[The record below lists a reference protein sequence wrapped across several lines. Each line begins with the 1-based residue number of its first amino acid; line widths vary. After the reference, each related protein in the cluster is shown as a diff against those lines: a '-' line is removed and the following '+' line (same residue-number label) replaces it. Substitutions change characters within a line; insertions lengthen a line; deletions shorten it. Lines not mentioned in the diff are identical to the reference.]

1 VPSTP
6 MIIAIATRQ
15 DDARSLGRGHELRHG
30 RRCTRWFY
38 RFALLAIVGTVVQLT
53 VPCVYSQT
61 ARLADTAEAQRL
73 LDHGQFDDALKVLDT
88 LAAQQPEPT
97 GTERLRGMAFYG
109 KGQMQSAEEAF
120 AKAVAQDPADREAMQ
135 MEGVALFR
143 MGRSAAAIP
152 LLEKANLAIP
162 GSNIDNNYV
171 LGLCYLD
178 TRRYDDARHAFAIQ
192 YHFPPDSASAYLL
205 TARMMLRRD
214 YLPTAESAAQKALVL
229 SPNLP
234 MAHLLLGQVR
244 LARSQFP
251 EALAEFEAE
260 RTLNPLFGEVYDRLG
275 DTYIRTG
282 EYLKAQEAL
291 DQAVLLEPTS
301 PVPFILL
308 GKVLLKERDLV
319 MAQQYLQKALAID
332 PRSYIAHAL
341 LGQTYRSLGR
351 TDQAS
356 HEFQLAEEIQAAAQ
370 PKIEPFK

>member
-1 VPSTP
+1 MPSTQ
-6 MIIAIATRQ
+6 MIIATAIRQ
-15 DDARSLGRGHELRHG
+15 EGARSLGRRHRLRDG
-30 RRCTRWFY
+30 CRCARRFG
-38 RFALLAIVGTVVQLT
+38 RFALLAIFGTVVQLA

-61 ARLADTAEAQRL
+61 ARPAETAEAQKL
-73 LDHGQFDDALKVLDT
+73 LDHGQFDDALKILDT
-88 LAAQQPEPT
+88 LAVQQPEPP
-97 GTERLRGMAFYG
+97 GTERLRGMAFYS
-109 KGQMQSAEEAF
+109 KVQMQSAEEAF

-178 TRRYDDARHAFAIQ
+178 TRRYDDARHAFAVQ

-214 YLPTAESAAQKALVL
+214 YLPTAESAAQKALAL
-229 SPNLP
+229 NPNLP
-234 MAHLLLGQVR
+234 MAHLLLGQIR

-308 GKVLLKERDLV
+308 GKVLLKDRDLV
-319 MAQQYLQKALAID
+319 MAQQYLQKALAMD

-351 TDQAS
+351 TTEAS

-370 PKIEPFK
+370 PKIESFK